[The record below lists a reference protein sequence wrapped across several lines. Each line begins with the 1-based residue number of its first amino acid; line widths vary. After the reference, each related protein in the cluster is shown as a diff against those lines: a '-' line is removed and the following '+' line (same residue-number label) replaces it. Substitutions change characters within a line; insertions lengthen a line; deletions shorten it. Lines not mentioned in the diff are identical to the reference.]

1 MTFDEALDARASAR
15 AHDPFLLWEGRTV
28 RFGEVA
34 QRSRD
39 LAAALAQL
47 GVEAGDR
54 VALLLPGRP
63 EFVVSLFA
71 LSRLGAIAVPL
82 DPGTPTPELRYLLRH
97 SEAVAVITM
106 ERYAGVDF
114 LEAFETLL
122 PGLPELQYLITVGD
136 ADLWYDD
143 RIFPYEDLLSSGA
156 GRKLPAGLRRCA
168 TETGLLHYT
177 SGPTGKPRGVLL
189 SPSALLA
196 AAQGTVSALGLT
208 PHDRVVGVSGLFH
221 VFALG
226 PGILGS
232 ALAGSALILQP
243 DFEPEVALDLI
254 EQWGAT
260 VHYGIPTVF
269 ASELLAQ
276 RKTPRDLRTLRV
288 GLVAGAPMLEELH
301 RAVEAELCPSLLPAY
316 SLVETASVLA
326 INRPHDPESKRRQTV
341 GRPLASIEVRVLDED
356 GSILPVESLGEVAV
370 RGPGVMQGYYRQPRA
385 TALALGEDGFFRT
398 GDLGMVDEE
407 GYLHLV
413 GRRRDVIL
421 RSGSNIHPGEIEDRI
436 QQHPAVEAALVVGVR
451 DEILG
456 EAVSAAVVPVEG
468 ALLTSE
474 ELREWCAQTLPPF
487 KVPDRIHFM
496 DFLPTAKDGSF
507 RRVELVRLLEAI
519 AAVD

>member
-1 MTFDEALDARASAR
+1 MTFDQALDTQ
-15 AHDPFLLWEGRTV
+15 AHVHGDDPFLLWEPRSLS
-28 RFGEVA
+28 FAEVSE
-34 QRSRD
+34 RSRN

-63 EFVVSLFA
+63 EFVVSFFA
-71 LSRLGAIAVPL
+71 LARLGALSVPL
-82 DPGTPTPELRYLLRH
+82 DPRTPTPELRYLLRH

-106 ERYAGVDF
+106 ERYAGVDY
-114 LEAFETLL
+114 LEAFEALL

-156 GRKLPAGLRRCA
+156 GRKGPAGAPEGGAA
-168 TETGLLHYT
+168 TAVLHYT

-189 SPSALLA
+189 SHDALLA
-196 AAQGTVSALGLT
+196 AARGTTEALGLRRT
-208 PHDRVVGVSGLFH
+208 DRVVGVTGLFH

-232 ALAGSALILQP
+232 VLAGSALVLQP
-243 DFEPEVALDLI
+243 EFEPEGALDLI
-254 EQWGAT
+254 ARWGAT

-269 ASELLAQ
+269 ASELLSQ
-276 RKTPRDLRTLRV
+276 RRQPRALHTLRL

-301 RAVEAELCPSLLPAY
+301 RAVEAELCPCVLPAY
-316 SLVETASVLA
+316 SLNETASVLA
-326 INRPHDPESKRRQTV
+326 LNRPDGPEAKRRQTV
-341 GRPLASIEVRVLDED
+341 GQLISGAEVQVLDED
-356 GSILPVESLGEVAV
+356 GTVLPVESLGEVAV
-370 RGPGVMQGYYRQPRA
+370 RGPGVMQGYYRQPQA
-385 TALALGEDGFFRT
+385 TAKVLGEDGFLRT

-407 GYLHLV
+407 GFLHLV

-421 RSGSNIHPGEIEDRI
+421 RSGSNIHPGEIEDRLH
-436 QQHPAVEAALVVGVR
+436 QHPAVEVALVVGVR
-451 DEILG
+451 DELLG

-468 ALLTSE
+468 ALVTGE
-474 ELREWCAQTLPPF
+474 ELKEWCAQALPPF

-496 DFLPTAKDGSF
+496 TSLPTSADGSF
-507 RRVELVRLLEAI
+507 RRIELVRLLEST
-519 AAVD
+519 AALN

>member
-1 MTFDEALDARASAR
+1 MTFDQVLDARADAR
-15 AHDPFLLWEGRTV
+15 ANDPYLLWER
-28 RFGEVA
+28 RSLPFGEIA

-39 LAAALAQL
+39 LAAALAHL
-47 GVEAGDR
+47 GVESGDR
-54 VALLLPGRP
+54 IALLLPGRS

-82 DPGTPTPELRYLLRH
+82 DPGTPVPELRYLLRH

-106 ERYAGVDF
+106 ERYGGIDF
-114 LEAFETLL
+114 LETFESLL
-122 PGLPELQYLITVGD
+122 PGLPELQYLITVGE

-143 RIFPYEDLLSSGA
+143 RIFPYADLLSAGA
-156 GRKLPAGLRRCA
+156 GRRIPRGSGRGPD
-168 TETGLLHYT
+168 ETGILHYT

-189 SPSALLA
+189 SQRALLA
-196 AAQGTVSALGLT
+196 AAKGTADALGLT
-208 PHDRVVGVSGLFH
+208 PEDRVIGVSGLFH

-232 ALAGSALILQP
+232 ALSGSALILQP
-243 DFEPEVALDLI
+243 EFDPAGALDLI
-254 EQWGAT
+254 AHWGAT

-276 RKTPRDLRTLRV
+276 RQTPRDLRTLRV

-316 SLVETASVLA
+316 SLVETSSVLA
-326 INRPHDPESKRRQTV
+326 INRPGDAESRRRQTV
-341 GRPLASIEVRVLDED
+341 GKPLAGTQIRVLDED
-356 GSILPVESLGEVAV
+356 GSVLPVESLGEVAV
-370 RGPGVMQGYYRQPRA
+370 RGPGVMQGYYRQPLA
-385 TALALGEDGFFRT
+385 TSAALGADGFLRT
-398 GDLGMVDEE
+398 GDLGMVDED

-451 DEILG
+451 DELLG

-468 ALLTSE
+468 ALLTGE

-487 KVPDRIHFM
+487 KVPDRVHFM